1 MKKCACMLIL
11 ILLVLSSF
19 SLVGCGQTSST
30 IKIGVLQPLSGNVAY
45 WGSNA
50 LMGAQMAADEINDAG
65 GINGKQIEIVKM
77 DTAGDKA
84 QAMAGIKKL
93 TGQGVAAIIGPV
105 TSGETFAVG
114 PIANESQVVF
124 ISPGATADKIG
135 DIGPF
140 VFRNTL
146 NDSVGAPLTVGY
158 VIEKYGFK
166 KVALLFSNNN
176 DYSVGLKQIWADALG
191 KTSGV
196 QILGEVSYSDGDTD
210 FSAQVTSLKNL
221 APDAVFFSGV
231 AAEGGL
237 ILRQARQLGLN
248 IPFVSGD
255 GVLDETLFKLAGDAA
270 NGVILYTGYS
280 PENPADYA
288 QKFLADFKAQYEKE
302 PQINSAQAYDAMKII
317 AEAIKQAGPEDKDG
331 IRQAITEI
339 KDFPGVSGV
348 TTFNDQD
355 GNAVKPAFLL
365 EIKDGKFELLDILE
379 NK

>member
-221 APDAVFFSGV
+221 APDAVF
-231 AAEGGL
+231 
-237 ILRQARQLGLN
+237 
-248 IPFVSGD
+248 VSGD